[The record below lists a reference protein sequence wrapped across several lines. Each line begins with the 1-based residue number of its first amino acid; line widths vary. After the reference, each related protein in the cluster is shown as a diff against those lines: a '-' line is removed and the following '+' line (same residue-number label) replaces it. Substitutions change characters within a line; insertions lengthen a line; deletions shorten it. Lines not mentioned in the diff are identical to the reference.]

1 MKFECFVFSSK
12 LLLSVLA
19 ALTFF
24 IVSTNASGI
33 DWPED
38 KATLLDEIN
47 HHPTD
52 VISTIENRLKKASL
66 SVHEQAQFHYI
77 LSDAYYALFLGD
89 EALAAAKK
97 ALLLARKT
105 EDSELVQVCNIK
117 VARAYDTMADPTPGI
132 DYAQQALAWAIENQ
146 YPSVQIDALIAIG
159 SINLTTV
166 NLVEALDYFTQAYR
180 LAQQQQESG
189 MDAVA
194 PHIASFIA
202 LVYEAQEK
210 SRSAIPYFEESA
222 RYYRQTDNQV
232 ELSNSLYGL
241 GLAYGKIHQLDKAVD
256 YFNES
261 MAISVEIGD
270 KQGEAYTT
278 QALFDVL
285 LSSNDEHSS
294 EQLAQL
300 MPMLDEA
307 IDTFRQSNNV
317 HLQVGTLLIKAKW
330 LERNALLEQAF
341 EVIEQ
346 LETLMAE
353 HDITLQKATI
363 LSLKAKLLADSG
375 DYATAYQTLQSA
387 RQEEIKRRQE
397 TDEERFQQL
406 RAGFE
411 LDQKEY
417 ENRLLAETNARQT
430 AELAINKRDQTIVA
444 LVIAVLVVLFFAI
457 VFMYFSIKRQ
467 HQQLEKLAQTDELTG
482 LYNRRQ
488 TFLLLEREKKLA
500 VRQNQPLSVAIADL
514 DDFKY
519 INDTYGHQVGDE
531 VLRHVGERIKRD
543 FRNTD
548 IIGRIGGEEFLFVF
562 PAAACEEVAVALRQ
576 FMDECKALPATL
588 AAYPDIRVAFSMGLV
603 NAKDQESV
611 THTLAR
617 ADNLM
622 YQAKASG
629 KDQVVH

>member
-1 MKFECFVFSSK
+1 MAAVALSVASANASAIEWSEEKTR
-12 LLLSVLA
+12 LLS
-19 ALTFF
+19 
-24 IVSTNASGI
+24 
-33 DWPED
+33 D
-38 KATLLDEIN
+38 IN
-47 HHPTD
+47 HHPTE
-52 VISTIENRLKKASL
+52 VINSIEARLANASV
-66 SVHEQAQFHYI
+66 SVHEQARYHYI

-89 EALAAAKK
+89 EALVEAQKS
-97 ALLLARKT
+97 LSLAQQSDD
-105 EDSELVQVCNIK
+105 EEFIQACNIK
-117 VARAYDTMADPTPGI
+117 VARAYDTMADASPGI
-132 DYAQQALAWAIENQ
+132 EYAQRALSWAVENQ
-146 YPSVQIDALIAIG
+146 SPSVQIDAMIALG
-159 SINLTTV
+159 SINLTIV

-180 LAQQQQESG
+180 IAQQHEL
-189 MDAVA
+189 DTVA

-285 LSSNDEHSS
+285 LSSNEEHSS

-317 HLQVGTLLIKAKW
+317 HLEVGTLLIKAKW

-341 EVIEQ
+341 EIIEQ
-346 LETLMAE
+346 LEILVAE
-353 HDITLQKATI
+353 HDITLHKATI
-363 LSLKAKLLADSG
+363 LLLRAKLHAESG
-375 DYATAYQTLQSA
+375 DYAAAYQTLQAA
-387 RQEEIKRRQE
+387 RQEEVKRRQE

-411 LDQKEY
+411 LDQKAY

-430 AELAINKRDQTIVA
+430 AELAVNKRDQTIVA
-444 LVIAVLVVLFFAI
+444 LIIAVLVVLIFAI
-457 VFMYFSIKRQ
+457 VFMYFSIRRQ
-467 HQQLEKLAQTDELTG
+467 HQQLERLAQTDELTA

-488 TFLLLEREKKLA
+488 TFLLLDREKKLA

-519 INDTYGHQVGDE
+519 INDTYGHQVGDD
-531 VLRHVGERIKRD
+531 VLRHVGECIKRD

-562 PAAACEEVAVALRQ
+562 PSAACEEVAVALRQ
-576 FMDECKALPATL
+576 FMDECKVLPAAL
-588 AAYPDIRVAFSMGLV
+588 SAYSDIKVAFSIGLV
-603 NAKDQESV
+603 DAQDQESV
-611 THTLAR
+611 THTLAQ

-622 YQAKASG
+622 YQAKANG
-629 KDQVVH
+629 KDQVVY

>member
-1 MKFECFVFSSK
+1 M
-12 LLLSVLA
+12 
-19 ALTFF
+19 LTFF
-24 IVSTNASGI
+24 IVSSNASAI

-47 HHPTD
+47 HHPTQ
-52 VISTIENRLKKASL
+52 VISTIETRLKNASV

-77 LSDAYYALFLGD
+77 LSDAYYALFLGE
-89 EALAAAKK
+89 EALTAAKE
-97 ALLLARKT
+97 ALRLARKT
-105 EDSELVQVCNIK
+105 EDSELVQACNIK
-117 VARAYDTMADPTPGI
+117 VARAYDTMTDPSPGI
-132 DYAQQALAWAIENQ
+132 DYAQQALSWATENES
-146 YPSVQIDALIAIG
+146 PSIQIDALIALG

-166 NLVEALDYFTQAYR
+166 NLVEALDYFTQAYGI
-180 LAQQQQESG
+180 AQQQQKSG

-202 LVYEAQEK
+202 LVYEAQEN
-210 SRSAIPYFEESA
+210 SRSAIPYFKESA
-222 RYYRQTDNQV
+222 DYYRQTDNQV

-241 GLAYGKIHQLDKAVD
+241 GLAYGKLRQIDKAVD

-285 LSSNDEHSS
+285 LSNNEEHSS

-300 MPMLDEA
+300 MPLLDEA
-307 IDTFRQSNNV
+307 IETFRQSNNV
-317 HLQVGTLLIKAKW
+317 HLLVGTLLIKAKW
-330 LERNALLEQAF
+330 LERNASLKQALE
-341 EVIEQ
+341 IINQ
-346 LETLMAE
+346 LETLIAE
-353 HDITLQKATI
+353 HAITLHKTTI
-363 LSLKAKLLADSG
+363 LSLKAKLFADMG
-375 DYATAYQTLQSA
+375 DYSAAYQTLQAA
-387 RQEEIKRRQE
+387 RQAEIKRRQE
-397 TDEERFQQL
+397 NDEERFQQL

-488 TFLLLEREKKLA
+488 TFLLLDREKKLA

-531 VLRHVGERIKRD
+531 VLKHVGERIKRD

-562 PAAACEEVAVALRQ
+562 PAAACDEVAVALRQ
-576 FMDECKALPATL
+576 FMDECKVLPEALS
-588 AAYPDIRVAFSMGLV
+588 AYADIKVAFSMGLV
-603 NAKDQESV
+603 DAKDKESV

-622 YQAKASG
+622 YQAKANG
-629 KDQVVH
+629 KDQIVITK